1 MARRFAKD
9 GERRRIA
16 VEHAPHTL
24 VGDVT
29 MVVLCAGIGGAR
41 LFHVLEN
48 GDLFWRD
55 PLVLIS
61 SRSGPS
67 VFGGL

>member
-1 MARRFAKD
+1 
-9 GERRRIA
+9 
-16 VEHAPHTL
+16 
-24 VGDVT
+24 

-48 GDLFWRD
+48 GDLLWRD
-55 PLVLIS
+55 PLVMIF